1 MRSRLRSREG
11 YALPELLVA
20 MTVMTIVLGATLAAL
35 DGFHRPA
42 RHHELVNE
50 AQNRARIA
58 TDRLARDLRSLASP
72 TEDQPNAIER
82 AEGDELIFRTVDPTR
97 PAGSQNRENVRRV
110 RYCFNRDTR
119 RINVQSQTWQTATPA
134 PMPPTTAC
142 PDMANW
148 GPNEVLVDD
157 VDNRADGED
166 QPIWLYNAETA
177 EEITSVRT
185 QLLIDAVSGE
195 APVQTT
201 LTTGVL
207 LRNQNRP
214 PTASFTATE
223 VANGPIRLN
232 ASASADPDGGA
243 LTATWVLPG
252 EPLRAGTTYD
262 WTPAAPGQYTVTLRV
277 RDSGGLVDEETQ
289 EVCFRWTC

>member
-1 MRSRLRSREG
+1 
-11 YALPELLVA
+11 

-42 RHHELVNE
+42 RHNDLVNE
-50 AQNRARIA
+50 AQNRARLA
-58 TDRLARDLRSLASP
+58 TDRLARELRSLASP
-72 TEDQPNAIER
+72 TEGQPNAIER
-82 AEGDELIFRTVDPTR
+82 AEGDELIFRTVDHTR

-119 RINVQSQTWQTATPA
+119 RINVQSQTWSTGTPA
-134 PMPPTTAC
+134 PMPPTNGC
-142 PDMANW
+142 PDTANW

-166 QPIWLYNAETA
+166 QPIWLYNGTTA
-177 EEITSVRT
+177 AEITSIRT
-185 QLLIDAVSGE
+185 QLLIDAVQGE

-243 LTATWVLPG
+243 LETSWLVAGQQQPVG
-252 EPLRAGTTYD
+252 AGTVFD
-262 WTPAAPGQYTVTLRV
+262 WTPAAPGQYTVTARV
-277 RDSGGLVDEETQ
+277 KDSGDLVDEETQ